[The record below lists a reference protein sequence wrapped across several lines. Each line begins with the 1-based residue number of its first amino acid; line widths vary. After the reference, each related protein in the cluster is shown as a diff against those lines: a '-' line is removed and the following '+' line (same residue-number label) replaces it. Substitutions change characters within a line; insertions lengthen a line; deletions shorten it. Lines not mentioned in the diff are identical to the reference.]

1 MHTMQQW
8 FDSYKGKHSN
18 DTDNML
24 SRMFWG
30 VLPEKTIELVALQ
43 RKLLYA
49 KLVVLAVVCVAGF
62 WGMWS
67 LCRDSPFSML
77 AAYKDDQA
85 KQAESDDKKATST
98 FNRGERGKL

>member
-77 AAYKDDQA
+77 AFAVVALSTVHSMYAAYKDDQA
-85 KQAESDDKKATST
+85 KQA
-98 FNRGERGKL
+98 